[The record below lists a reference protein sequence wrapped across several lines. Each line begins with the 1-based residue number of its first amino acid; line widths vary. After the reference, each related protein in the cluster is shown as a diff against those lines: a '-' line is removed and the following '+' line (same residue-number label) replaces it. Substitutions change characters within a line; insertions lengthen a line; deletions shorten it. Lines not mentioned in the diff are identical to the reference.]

1 MHVSS
6 SEVWGNAL
14 PDHLPTVLQQFRDS
28 VARYPENIALICT
41 HQDAN
46 LYGISSSKHPD
57 ANTEHN
63 AYLRWTFTSFKT
75 GVDHLKAGL
84 ELLGVQR
91 GMAIV
96 TLLPNCAEFALTW
109 WAAMELGAVMAPLD
123 PRRLSN
129 VKEVS
134 HMVKTIIEATNNAAP
149 VIIAFRHE
157 YFESTA
163 IASVHAQARIA
174 VLSSPELRSYVSF
187 GDLMGSH
194 RRDSVKDIQSAELK
208 LPSGLKDASIL
219 FTSGSTSLPK
229 GVLRCHPLQ
238 ASLTYQNFNGPG
250 YDTLPGDLWCSVAP
264 NSHSVGTSSLIA
276 PMLLGAGIVYAGA
289 TFSAENTAEA
299 LLRERCT
306 HILLVPAM
314 VNLIAEHIG
323 HRTQARPKLKAVML
337 AASPPTRQNLQA
349 CFDVLGAR
357 GVCIRYGSTEG
368 IVCTTDIIADT
379 GKLLGPGDQLS
390 VGRPVPGAGVKIC
403 TPNGTGTVR
412 PALPRGTPGEIHYC
426 GTLSHPTIYIGQ
438 EDTEDVCYVDR
449 DGRRWFVTGDEGV
462 IDQSGRLFIVGR
474 LKDVIIRGGENISP
488 AAIEARL
495 ADNAALASTSIQVV
509 GQPDPVSGETPIAII
524 DGNSDVKAVA
534 AEIHRTILHCMGPM
548 WVPQEVIHLSELG
561 LDDWPRT
568 SVGKIHK
575 ITLRELSRKRYYS
588 RKDHEVTS
596 TIHNSNQVWDADRLR
611 KELLGIW
618 ASAIG
623 LDEDSLPLSTPI
635 SEFADSLT
643 VARVRGQIRRGIPGL
658 EKISIQDIPDDD
670 TLSGQ
675 IEMIIGRLSG
685 NKSLLRSE
693 TQDHNDQ
700 PPAVAADMVH
710 TVAQPND
717 LEPTR
722 QLVIET
728 ISRHG
733 FTWDDVADIFPAHN
747 FVDELSRKGVL
758 NSAKFQNAYITKT
771 ETKPEVS
778 QVPGHRVK
786 RAFEAMLRENRILPS
801 FLVWQP
807 SGLNPHIALHVT
819 LKPSEA
825 VYEHVLQDGG
835 SVDTVDELQQL
846 ASAHPHPE
854 WTLFPGILFRV
865 LIYNVK
871 STGTVGFIISVSHGV
886 MDATYLARFQSDLDQ
901 ALAGAIPQA
910 LRPHIS
916 YKLWAESYYSFRES
930 PQAMASWPPAPERGP
945 FDPSGNGYGQG
956 ARHSFEVPDL
966 VMLRK
971 QYPQISVPI
980 IVKAALALFN
990 VYKTGHDHAVFSNV
1004 QAGRTAWPFMPGSFS
1019 NGSKWGLFDEATDVA
1034 GPLLQSVT
1042 NLIKVSPDESVIDML
1057 HRLQADQQGLTQHA
1071 HAPWP
1076 DIERALNKASEAT
1089 GQAKDHRGSMRKIFT
1104 TQVFNWIPGMGA
1116 QVAGLREPFANFKIV
1131 KSVTRWQVGL
1141 IVRAGV
1147 GGVKNDQVF
1156 LHLFGDGLEDAQM
1169 EHMTS
1174 KLETLVRSLTHPSSW
1189 HAAVNKCIG
1198 SLVSTTGRIA
1208 AVPNSSQSLD
1218 LELWAAPT
1226 NDRVEPVARDR

>member
-1 MHVSS
+1 MHVPS
-6 SEVWGNAL
+6 SELWGDAL
-14 PDHLPTVLQQFRDS
+14 PDYFPTILQQFHNS
-28 VARYPENIALICT
+28 VAKYPENTALVCT
-41 HQDAN
+41 HQEPD
-46 LYGISSSKHPD
+46 LYGIASSKHNLD
-57 ANTEHN
+57 ANDEDN
-63 AYLRWTFTSFKT
+63 AYLRWTFTHLKT
-75 GVDHLKAGL
+75 GVDRLKAGL
-84 ELLGVQR
+84 ESLGVQR
-91 GMAIV
+91 GTAIV

-129 VKEVS
+129 ASEVS

-157 YFESTA
+157 YLDAE
-163 IASVHAQARIA
+163 
-174 VLSSPELRSYVSF
+174 
-187 GDLMGSH
+187 DL
-194 RRDSVKDIQSAELK
+194 QSAELPP
-208 LPSGLKDASIL
+208 LPELKDASIL

-229 GVLRCHPLQ
+229 GVLRSHPLQ
-238 ASLTYQNFNGPG
+238 AALTYRNFNGPG

-289 TFSAENTAEA
+289 TFSAEKTAEA
-299 LLRERCT
+299 LLHERCT

-314 VNLIAEHIG
+314 VNLIAEQIG
-323 HRTQARPKLKAVML
+323 HRTQALPKLKAVML
-337 AASPPTRQNLQA
+337 AASPPTRKNLQT
-349 CFDVLGAR
+349 CFEVLGAR

-368 IVCTTDIIADT
+368 VACITNITSDA
-379 GKLLGPGDQLS
+379 GKLVGSGDQLS

-403 TPNGTGTVR
+403 RPNGTGTVR
-412 PALPRGTPGEIHYC
+412 PALPPGTPGEIHYC
-426 GTLSHPTIYIGQ
+426 GPLSHPTIYIGQ

-449 DGRRWFVTGDEGV
+449 DGHRWFVTGDEGV

-474 LKDVIIRGGENISP
+474 LKDMIIRGGENISP

-509 GQPDPVSGETPIAII
+509 GQPNPISGETPIAII

-534 AEIHRTILHCMGPM
+534 AEIHRTILSCMGPM
-548 WVPQEVIHLSELG
+548 WIPQEVIHLSQLG

-575 ITLRELSRKRYYS
+575 TTLRELLHERYCS
-588 RKDHEVTS
+588 WKDHEATNTVY
-596 TIHNSNQVWDADRLR
+596 NSNRLWDANRLR

-643 VARVRGQIRRGIPGL
+643 VARVRGQIKRGIPGL
-658 EKISIQDIPDDD
+658 EMISAHDILDDD

-675 IEMIIGRLSG
+675 IETIMGKLSG
-685 NKSLLRSE
+685 NKSLRSE
-693 TQDHNDQ
+693 TEDRNDH
-700 PPAVAADMVH
+700 PPTVAADMVH
-710 TVAQPND
+710 TVAQPNN

-722 QLVIET
+722 QIVTET

-733 FTWDDVADIFPAHN
+733 FTWEDVAGVFPAHN
-747 FVDELSRKGVL
+747 FVDELSRNGVL

-771 ETKPEVS
+771 ETKPE
-778 QVPGHRVK
+778 RVK
-786 RAFEAMLRENRILPS
+786 RAFEAMLRENHILPS
-801 FLVWQP
+801 FLVWHH
-807 SGLNPHIALHVT
+807 SGLDSDVALHVT

-835 SVDTVDELQQL
+835 SVDTVDELQEL

-901 ALAGAIPQA
+901 ALDGAIPQA
-910 LRPHIS
+910 LRPHVS
-916 YKLWAESYYSFRES
+916 YKLWAESYYSFRQS
-930 PQAMASWPPAPERGP
+930 PQAVASVRWHTSYLNGLHDNLLKAQWPPVPERGP
-945 FDPSGNGYGQG
+945 FDASGSRYGLG
-956 ARHSFEVPDL
+956 ARYSFEAPYL
-966 VMLRK
+966 ATLRK

-990 VYKTGHDHAVFSNV
+990 VYQTGHDHAIFSNV
-1004 QAGRTAWPFMPGSFS
+1004 QAGRTAWPFMPESFS
-1019 NGSKWGLFDEATDVA
+1019 NDSKWGLFDEATDVA

-1042 NLIKVSPDESVIDML
+1042 NLVKVLRDESVIDML

-1076 DIERALNKASEAT
+1076 DIEKALNKANESTALSR
-1089 GQAKDHRGSMRKIFT
+1089 DHRGLIRKIFT
-1104 TQVFNWIPGMGA
+1104 TQIFNWIPGMGA
-1116 QVAGLREPFANFKIV
+1116 QVAGLREPFANFKIL

-1141 IVRAGV
+1141 IIRAGV
-1147 GGVKNDQVF
+1147 GGVKSDKIF

-1169 EHMTS
+1169 DDM
-1174 KLETLVRSLTHPSSW
+1174 
-1189 HAAVNKCIG
+1189 
-1198 SLVSTTGRIA
+1198 
-1208 AVPNSSQSLD
+1208 
-1218 LELWAAPT
+1218 
-1226 NDRVEPVARDR
+1226 ARK